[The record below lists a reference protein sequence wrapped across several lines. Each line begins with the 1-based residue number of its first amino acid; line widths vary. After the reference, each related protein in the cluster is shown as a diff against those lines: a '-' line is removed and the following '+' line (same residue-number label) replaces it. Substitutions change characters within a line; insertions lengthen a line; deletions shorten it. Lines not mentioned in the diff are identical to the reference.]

1 MNIIDAQDL
10 TKVYQNGFKKRSITA
25 LDNVSL
31 SVMQGEIFGL
41 LGPNGAGKTTF
52 LKVILGIAHASSG
65 DVFIGEFKPSD
76 PRSRLRVGYLPENHR
91 FPEHHTG
98 LSLLEST
105 ARLYG
110 IAASDYTN
118 RAKDML
124 ALVDMSKWG
133 DTKIKKYS
141 KGMQQRIGLAQAM
154 MPNPDVLLLDEP
166 TDGVDP
172 IGKIE
177 IRKVLQ
183 HIREEGKS
191 IVLNSHLLSEV
202 ESVADRVAILSRG
215 KVVRINTMDEM
226 TVKKSQYEIE
236 ADIGNMI
243 IKIPKEI
250 GMILKLSTKKLIV
263 ELTEDDK
270 INYVIDELRHKKI
283 SIKSVKPSK
292 ISLEQSFIDT
302 ISFSTSAAEKG
313 EPL

>member
-1 MNIIDAQDL
+1 
-10 TKVYQNGFKKRSITA
+10 
-25 LDNVSL
+25 
-31 SVMQGEIFGL
+31 
-41 LGPNGAGKTTF
+41 
-52 LKVILGIAHASSG
+52 
-65 DVFIGEFKPSD
+65 
-76 PRSRLRVGYLPENHR
+76 
-91 FPEHHTG
+91 
-98 LSLLEST
+98 
-105 ARLYG
+105 
-110 IAASDYTN
+110 
-118 RAKDML
+118 
-124 ALVDMSKWG
+124 LVDMSKWG